1 VAHLPSGTARHGHG
15 LRAGLR
21 RLAWGACVLL
31 AGFHLTHGATPLAA
45 QALPGDDGSGG
56 ITVVGELVDGATGAP
71 LATVQVV
78 LRPVPPPADRARGG
92 NGGASPVPP
101 ASGGDTLRT
110 HEAWTDAAGRFVME
124 GVQPARY
131 TLETGRIGYADLS
144 QEVLVRGASPFEI
157 RIRLAPE
164 AVPLEGVVVTSARS
178 PRLSAAGFY
187 ERQGRG
193 VGEFLTYDQ
202 IRARG
207 ANRTADLLARF
218 AGVRVITSGRGAEG
232 IVTLRGGC
240 RPDIVIDG
248 LNLGPSVSP
257 DEVVLPSDLEA
268 VELYRGPGAPVHYTR
283 SSCGA
288 VILWSADPAMRSEGA
303 RPMSWR
309 RTLVAA
315 AFVLGAVF
323 LTR

>member
-1 VAHLPSGTARHGHG
+1 MAHLRSGARGHG
-15 LRAGLR
+15 LRAGGS
-21 RLAWGACVLL
+21 RLAQGACVLL
-31 AGFHLTHGATPLAA
+31 SGLLLTQGPAPLGA
-45 QALPGDDGSGG
+45 QAPPERDVPRG

-78 LRPVPPPADRARGG
+78 LRPVPPEPDPDADDA
-92 NGGASPVPP
+92 PPP
-101 ASGGDTLRT
+101 APSLLQGDTLRV
-110 HEAWTDAAGRFVME
+110 HEALTDAAGRFVME
-124 GVQPARY
+124 GVHPARY

-144 QEVLVRGASPFEI
+144 QEILVRGASPFEV

-193 VGEFLTYDQ
+193 VGDFLTYDQ

-207 ANRTADLLARF
+207 ATRTVDLLSRF
-218 AGVRVITSGRGAEG
+218 AGVRVITSGRGGAG

-248 LNLGPSVSP
+248 LNLGSAVSP
-257 DEVVLPSDLEA
+257 DEIILPGDLEA
-268 VELYRGPGAPVHYTR
+268 VELYRGPGAPVGYTR

-288 VILWSADPAMRSEGA
+288 VILWSADPSMRAEGGS
-303 RPMSWR
+303 PLSWR
-309 RTLVAA
+309 RVLAA
-315 AFVLGAVF
+315 GAFVIGAIL